1 MDSLLSPFRT
11 APSIDPLSLPNTRRK
26 PDSTNFS
33 LIVLSSLVIAPAAFS
48 SHTLDIRLRVFG
60 ALTLIYTVVA
70 LIDTKIHTSG
80 SAGAEDTTLNGNAK
94 TLPTPASAPVP
105 VDPTPGE
112 VTTVSHFFRRPPNIS
127 KDNLLLTS
135 QDSDTL
141 APAPADVPITTETEG
156 NTVKPYDVDGSGSAV
171 PVPVVREEK
180 KDDGEVAKV
189 GEDAAGVEKEEDAAS
204 DEDGSKKE
212 IPNDWEKV
220 ENEGEEKNTQE
231 SVS

>member
-1 MDSLLSPFRT
+1 M
-11 APSIDPLSLPNTRRK
+11 
-26 PDSTNFS
+26 
-33 LIVLSSLVIAPAAFS
+33 
-48 SHTLDIRLRVFG
+48 FG

-80 SAGAEDTTLNGNAK
+80 SGGAEDTTHNGNPK
-94 TLPTPASAPVP
+94 TLENTPTPASAPVP

-112 VTTVSHFFRRPPNIS
+112 VTTVSHFFRRPRNIS

-135 QDSDTL
+135 QGSDTL
-141 APAPADVPITTETEG
+141 APTPADVPITTETEG